1 MLVYKRNV
9 IEFLFRIKKS
19 EMEIINSNFFNVKSS
34 VLLYIA
40 LFLGWKIFGE
50 NKNKIRNKN

>member
-19 EMEIINSNFFNVKSS
+19 EMEIINNNFFNVKSS

-40 LFLGWKIFGE
+40 LFLSWKIFGE

>member
-19 EMEIINSNFFNVKSS
+19 EMEIINNNFFNVKSS

-40 LFLGWKIFGE
+40 LFLDWKIFGE

>member
-19 EMEIINSNFFNVKSS
+19 EMEIINNNFFNVKSS

-40 LFLGWKIFGE
+40 LFLDWKIFEE